1 MAYRSIQALYYIIIK
16 NAKISNINSFIKDGD
31 LTNVIIQSPKKSKS
45 ASVSQQP
52 KFSSLL

>member
-16 NAKISNINSFIKDGD
+16 NAKISNINSFIKDGY
-31 LTNVIIQSPKKSKS
+31 LTNVIIESPKKSKS